1 MPSLNTWNLQ
11 ATKLTDQAHMCWPF
25 LFFMKASL
33 KDTGVTLPGLPNKN
47 YKEARTAGVHNRIP
61 LKARAVLYLTVF
73 LHNHCAHTC

>member
-1 MPSLNTWNLQ
+1 
-11 ATKLTDQAHMCWPF
+11 
-25 LFFMKASL
+25 MKASL